1 MKLSIIHMVIGLVL
15 VIGLSVYLG
24 QASPIIPA
32 EPFQLAQPVTLHGLV
47 PTFPLVA
54 EEAFV
59 EEPFVGSGSS
69 SPVVSVSDTTY
80 NAMSLKQKSD
90 LIQQVQNMVRTEL
103 LAARQLHNL
112 KEELH
117 EEEEEYEKERE
128 HHRHRPSEDQGRD
141 FYRRSEKS
149 SETCNGEE
157 DEYRCPKNPDG
168 SCPPVPDMT
177 QYIRKDQI
185 PCWGCSID
193 Y

>member
-1 MKLSIIHMVIGLVL
+1 MKLSIVHMVIGLVL

-24 QASPIIPA
+24 QARPILPA
-32 EPFQLAQPVTLHGLV
+32 EPFQLAQPVTTHGIV
-47 PTFPLVA
+47 PTVPLVA

-59 EEPFVGSGSS
+59 EEPFVGASSS
-69 SPVVSVSDTTY
+69 SPIVSVSDTAY

-90 LIQQVQNMVRTEL
+90 LIRQVQNMVRTEL

-117 EEEEEYEKERE
+117 EEEEEYEEERE
-128 HHRHRPSEDQGRD
+128 HHHRPSEDQGRD

-149 SETCNGEE
+149 SETCNGGE